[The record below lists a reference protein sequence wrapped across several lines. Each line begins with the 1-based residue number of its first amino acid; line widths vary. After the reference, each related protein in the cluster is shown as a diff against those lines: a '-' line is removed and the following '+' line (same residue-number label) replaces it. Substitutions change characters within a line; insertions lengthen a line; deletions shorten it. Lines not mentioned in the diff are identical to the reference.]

1 MRAIDFVK
9 VEAAMNE
16 SEWSPP
22 QNART
27 LIICDTEGRVE
38 AVSLDAF
45 GNGPSFSFPDEK
57 HFSDMLGNNSSLTIW
72 IAEQIADARQSNHYW
87 SETTLELSDEQ
98 SCPSFVR
105 FETLS
110 LGGDL
115 RGFAV
120 HIFPKGVHG
129 SMRAISE
136 GDAVVTKQQWHDIK
150 NRLSV
155 LKLYATLLRKSLPEG
170 EDRNTAE
177 KLLNGIDTLTR
188 ELAGIRRGDDR

>member
-1 MRAIDFVK
+1 MSALEVVK
-9 VEAAMNE
+9 VSKMKET
-16 SEWSPP
+16 EWSPP
-22 QNART
+22 QNARS
-27 LIICDTEGRVE
+27 LVICDAEGRVE
-38 AVSLDAF
+38 AVSVEPP
-45 GNGPSFSFPDEK
+45 GIGPSISFPDEK
-57 HFSDMLGNNSSLTIW
+57 HFSEMFGQGSDLTIW
-72 IAEQIADARQSNHYW
+72 IAEQIADARHRSRYW
-87 SETTLELSDEQ
+87 NETTLELSEEKN
-98 SCPSFVR
+98 SPSFVR

-115 RGFAV
+115 RGFAI
-120 HIFPKGVHG
+120 HIFPKGVQG
-129 SMRAISE
+129 NMRAISE